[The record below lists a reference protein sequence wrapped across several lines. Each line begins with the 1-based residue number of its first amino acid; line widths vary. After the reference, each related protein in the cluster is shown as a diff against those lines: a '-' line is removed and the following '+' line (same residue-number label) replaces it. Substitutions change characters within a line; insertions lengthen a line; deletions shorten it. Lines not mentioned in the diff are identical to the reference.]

1 MTGLEY
7 WSQHCR
13 LLSRLQDAKPLCC
26 VWKRLI
32 VVIELRR
39 REGIAWVLTLEW
51 GYGWHG
57 VLVTERGALG
67 TVQVVW
73 SGLLEGMP
81 TGQGKE

>member
-1 MTGLEY
+1 M
-7 WSQHCR
+7 
-13 LLSRLQDAKPLCC
+13 
-26 VWKRLI
+26 
-32 VVIELRR
+32 VIELRR